1 MVLFVAEPDEDLLDE
16 ADKALLTLLAE
27 GHAARRV
34 SRSLSISD
42 STLRRRLAEI
52 QRRLGGNSRINTIYI
67 AAKRGLI

>member
-1 MVLFVAEPDEDLLDE
+1 MLFVLEHDEDLLDE
-16 ADKALLTLLAE
+16 LETALLTSLAQ

-34 SRSLSISD
+34 ARCLSISD
-42 STLRRRLAEI
+42 STLRRRLADI